1 MESKQKMAIA
11 GSGLIAAGIGL
22 SIVGAA
28 MIVPAVFAWT
38 IGLVEKGA
46 DGFTPG
52 WRTRRKP
59 WGPLRV
65 HCIDPS
71 PRRKKQASPRSN
83 GVSPASKKGTAIC
96 GPLRWGQ

>member
-46 DGFTPG
+46 DGLTA
-52 WRTRRKP
+52 
-59 WGPLRV
+59 RV
-65 HCIDPS
+65 ED
-71 PRRKKQASPRSN
+71 
-83 GVSPASKKGTAIC
+83 ASKTVGTVAGTLHRSFTEAKKAGVAEIKR
-96 GPLRWGQ
+96 GVAR